1 MKTVKVWVYGRQNP
15 IIFEDVEEYSET
27 LKALVIIQEKMYQT
41 IATKI
46 FKQSLQMYEV
56 TELR

>member
-27 LKALVIIQEKMYQT
+27 LKALVIIQEEMYQT

-46 FKQSLQMYEV
+46 FKQSLQMFEV